1 VSGRPRAGAPGKTHD
16 TPPMGSIETTP
27 LPAVHH
33 IRHDPRKE
41 PRSALELP
49 VVVSDASNRVEGG
62 IRFDPA
68 DVSTGGAFLR
78 ADLLFEVGEVLTLQ
92 FQIPGAGRHIRAAG
106 RVVRVSREVSKDQV
120 PGMGVEF
127 VDLSP
132 DDRAA
137 IEAGLA
143 K

>member
-1 VSGRPRAGAPGKTHD
+1 LSGSHVQRDARQQT
-16 TPPMGSIETTP
+16 
-27 LPAVHH
+27 
-33 IRHDPRKE
+33 
-41 PRSALELP
+41 RSSLELP
-49 VVVSDASNRVEGG
+49 VLVSDASNRVQGG

-78 ADLLFEVGEVLTLQ
+78 SDLLFEVGELLTLQ
-92 FQIPGAGRHIRAAG
+92 FQLPDGGPTIRAQG
-106 RVVRVSREVSKDQV
+106 RVVRVSREVSKDHV

-137 IEAGLA
+137 IEQRLQ
-143 K
+143 